1 MKRLMLAAITVVALS
16 GCTSAP
22 SVSTGEYAGSIDD
35 FEVEMIGD
43 TSALWV
49 DGGERIAILTGG
61 SSSCA
66 PYPTAV
72 SVVDGTIEIQTAR
85 AGGDVCTA
93 DMAAITFEVE
103 TPAGVDAG
111 SAVDVVLVSDDLR
124 TELTVPAL

>member
-1 MKRLMLAAITVVALS
+1 MTRLVLAVALLLTLTA
-16 GCTSAP
+16 CTSTP
-22 SVSTGEYAGSIDD
+22 SVSTGEYQGSLDD
-35 FEVEMIGD
+35 FGGETVGE

-72 SVVDGTIEIQTAR
+72 TVIDGTIEIETGR
-85 AGGDVCTA
+85 SGGDVCTA

-103 TPAGVDAG
+103 TPAGVAAG
-111 SAVDVVLVSDDLR
+111 SETKIILLSEDFR
-124 TELTVPAL
+124 TEITVPAL